1 MNSGKNNTS
10 KISDTEQHV
19 SKLVSFLNTVPV
31 DSMNYQLVVAASFKT
46 EMTTVAGHYIL
57 TYFKVCICQQTV
69 TSVPVT
75 IVYFWPSYQSLM
87 GLYCY

>member
-10 KISDTEQHV
+10 EVSDTEQHV
-19 SKLVSFLNTVPV
+19 SKLVSFLNTVPM
-31 DSMNYQLVVAASFKT
+31 DSTNYQLVVAASFKT
-46 EMTTVAGHYIL
+46 EMTTVAGPYIL
-57 TYFKVCICQQTV
+57 TYFKVCICQQAV
-69 TSVPVT
+69 TSVPIT